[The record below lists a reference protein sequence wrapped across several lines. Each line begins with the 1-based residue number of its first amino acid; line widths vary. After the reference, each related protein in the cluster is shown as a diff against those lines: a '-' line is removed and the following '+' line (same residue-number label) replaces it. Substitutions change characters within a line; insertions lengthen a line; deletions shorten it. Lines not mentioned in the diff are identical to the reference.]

1 MIWEPPVW
9 NEIRGLMMKSKRL
22 KSSTALQNMCQQMA
36 QLAVDDATSKVA
48 TKRRA
53 KVVSDEEAEVPKPRK
68 KKAKQRND

>member
-1 MIWEPPVW
+1 
-9 NEIRGLMMKSKRL
+9 
-22 KSSTALQNMCQQMA
+22 MA